1 VWRSES
7 VCNMTHILNVWINV
21 VNHFFLKKKKKKEK
35 RKRKSKAIESE
46 MLKIHSLKPHL
57 VYITL
62 FIFYF

>member
-1 VWRSES
+1 
-7 VCNMTHILNVWINV
+7 MTHILNVWINV
-21 VNHFFLKKKKKKEK
+21 VNHFFFRKKKEK

-57 VYITL
+57 IYITL